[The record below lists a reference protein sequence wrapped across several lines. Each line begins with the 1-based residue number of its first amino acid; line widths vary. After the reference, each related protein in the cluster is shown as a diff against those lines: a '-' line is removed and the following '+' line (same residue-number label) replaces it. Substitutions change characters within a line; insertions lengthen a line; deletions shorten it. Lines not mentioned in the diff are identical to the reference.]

1 MEIWEDHKATV
12 ENNRKAIII
21 TLIINV
27 MLLIGFYFIMVWKQP
42 DPPMSQ
48 FGLELNL
55 GFSDMGS
62 DAKPTETPPST
73 SQETAEEA
81 PAPGEPAP
89 EPTENI
95 TPVSPPQSNPSPA
108 EVQKSEPKIE
118 AVSKAPSPV
127 KAEPK
132 PVEKKESIK
141 ETTKK
146 AEVPVKSEPEEEPQ
160 PEKVEKPEPKVDP
173 RAIFGAGGTTGSGN
187 QATTGSSQGNSCQT
201 GDEGKPNGTIDGRSI
216 LQSGKGNT
224 GDGAGYDLDLA
235 GWDFASKPN
244 IQDRVS
250 NRNGKIVFNIT
261 INDSGRIVQAIPD
274 TYNVSNEVLNYY
286 RKVVNS
292 LTFKPQSGNTIAE
305 YSKGKITFI
314 IRVD

>member
-12 ENNRKAIII
+12 ENNRKAMII
-21 TLIINV
+21 TVIINV
-27 MLLIGFYFIMVWKQP
+27 LLLIGFYFIMVWKQP
-42 DPPMSQ
+42 VPPMSQ

-55 GFSDMGS
+55 GFSDVGA

-73 SQETAEEA
+73 SQESAVEA

-89 EPTENI
+89 QPTENI

-108 EVQKSEPKIE
+108 KAQKSEPKIE
-118 AVSKAPSPV
+118 AISKAPSPI

-132 PVEKKESIK
+132 PVEKKESPK
-141 ETTKK
+141 ETTNK
-146 AEVPVKSEPEEEPQ
+146 AEVPVQSQPKEEPQ
-160 PEKVEKPEPKVDP
+160 PEKVEKPQPTVDP
-173 RAIFGAGGTTGSGN
+173 RAIFGAGGTKGSGN
-187 QATTGSSQGNSCQT
+187 QPTSGSSQGNSSQA
-201 GDEGKPNGTIDGRSI
+201 GDEGNPNGSIDGRSI
-216 LQSGKGNT
+216 LQSGQGNT

-244 IQDRVS
+244 IQDKVS

-261 INDSGRIVQAIPD
+261 IDSGGKVVQATPD
-274 TYNVSNEVLNYY
+274 TYSVTNEVLNYY

-292 LTFKPQSGNTIAE
+292 LFFKPLSGDSIAE